1 MWELLLPAQRRLQA
15 VHRLAGGL
23 QDALPAPHPHLPGSR
38 LGANGAD
45 GKQLAVAPPGHPRP
59 AVVPGC
65 GRLHLLQVKAAK
77 TVALVSKPQLVKS
90 CISGSCWN

>member
-38 LGANGAD
+38 LRADGTD
-45 GKQLAVAPPGHPRP
+45 GKQLAIAPPGHPWP
-59 AVVPGC
+59 VVVPGC
-65 GRLHLLQVKAAK
+65 GRLHLLQVKSSQ
-77 TVALVSKPQLVKS
+77 TVSNPLLVKLR
-90 CISGSCWN
+90 ISRSCWN